1 MTEQTLSRVEFERE
15 LIALLPRLRRF
26 AAGLAGSL
34 HDGDDLVQ
42 GALTK
47 ALVNADRWT
56 PGTRLDSWMYRII
69 QNHWI
74 DTVRARKTRNDGAD
88 LDDADRHVSIDGA
101 RAADS
106 AINADRLRK
115 EIEKLP
121 NDQRAVLLLV
131 AIEGQSYAD
140 ASATLDI
147 PIGTVMS
154 RLSRARAALARSI
167 YGDERG
173 GDD

>member
-1 MTEQTLSRVEFERE
+1 MPEQTLSRVEFERE
-15 LIALLPRLRRF
+15 LVALLPRLRRF
-26 AAGLAGSL
+26 AAGLAGTV

-47 ALVNADRWT
+47 ALANADRWT

-74 DTVRARKTRNDGAD
+74 DTVRARKTRNDGVD
-88 LDDADRHVSIDGA
+88 LEDADRHVSIDGA
-101 RAADS
+101 RAADA
-106 AINADRLRK
+106 AINADRLRQ

-121 NDQRAVLLLV
+121 PDQRSILLLV

-140 ASATLDI
+140 ASATLGV

-154 RLSRARAALARSI
+154 RLSRARAALARAI
-167 YGDERG
+167 YGEAGG
-173 GDD
+173 GDV

>member
-1 MTEQTLSRVEFERE
+1 MPEQSLSRAEFERE

-26 AAGLAGSL
+26 AAGLAGNV

-47 ALVNADRWT
+47 ALANAERWS

-74 DTVRARKTRNDGAD
+74 DTVRSRKTRNDGAE
-88 LDDADRHVSIDGA
+88 LEDADRYVSIDGA

-106 AINADRLRK
+106 AINADRVRQK
-115 EIEKLP
+115 IEKLP
-121 NDQRAVLLLV
+121 PEQRSVLLLV

-140 ASATLDI
+140 AAAALNV
-147 PIGTVMS
+147 PVGTIMS
-154 RLSRARAALARSI
+154 RLSRARAALSRSI
-167 YGDERG
+167 YGEEG
-173 GDD
+173 GSDA

>member
-1 MTEQTLSRVEFERE
+1 MPEQTLSRAEFERE

-26 AAGLAGSL
+26 AAGLAGNV

-47 ALVNADRWT
+47 ALANSERWT

-74 DTVRARKTRNDGAD
+74 DIVRSRKTRNEGAA
-88 LDDADRHVSIDGA
+88 LEDADRFVAIDGG
-101 RAADS
+101 RAAES
-106 AINADRLRK
+106 AINAERLQQ

-121 NDQRAVLLLV
+121 PDQRAVLLLV

-140 ASATLDI
+140 AASALGV
-147 PIGTVMS
+147 PVGTVMS
-154 RLSRARAALARSI
+154 RLSRARSALSRAV
-167 YGDERG
+167 YGEAG
-173 GDD
+173 GRND